1 MIRARPAGDILMT
14 EHKMLA
20 MRRVIDRCTVLR
32 VARRLIRIIPVK
44 RLPARDLGRQI
55 GRVIRC
61 GISCQRIEM
70 IVAITPIPERR
81 IPVDADEIDIRTRP
95 ERIQR
100 KQDIARS
107 VPRHIGAILGPV
119 CPIGNLRPRQDRLHL
134 RRERHQ
140 RLNERKRA
148 RRILHAAEAHHLAAD
163 QERLDPARLGGQLS
177 MMQDEVPEPVRS
189 VHETINLTA
198 RRRGA
203 ICRHADPPAP
213 GKALAIHEQE
223 GRQRHRQAPRFHLL
237 YRPDDAPIR
246 RRAPIIRMA
255 VLIAGNDIGIAPRD
269 ARHLPR
275 IGHRYPLSRF
285 HARMDFARPRLDT
298 GPEPTDRQRRA

>member
-1 MIRARPAGDILMT
+1 MIRARPAGDILLS
-14 EHKMLA
+14 EHEMLA
-20 MRRVIDRCTVLR
+20 MRCIIDRCTHLR
-32 VARRLIRIIPVK
+32 IARSLIRIIPVI
-44 RLPARDLGRQI
+44 RLPTRNLRCQI
-55 GRVIRC
+55 GRIIRRR
-61 GISCQRIEM
+61 ISCQRIEM
-70 IVAITPIPERR
+70 IAPVAPIPQRR

-119 CPIGNLRPRQDRLHL
+119 CPIGNLRARKDRLHL
-134 RRERHQ
+134 RRQRHQ

-148 RRILHAAEAHHLAAD
+148 RRIPNPAEPDHLAAD
-163 QERLDPARLGGQLS
+163 QERLHPARLGGQLS

-213 GKALAIHEQE
+213 GKARAVHEQE
-223 GRQRHRQAPRFHLL
+223 G
-237 YRPDDAPIR
+237 
-246 RRAPIIRMA
+246 
-255 VLIAGNDIGIAPRD
+255 
-269 ARHLPR
+269 
-275 IGHRYPLSRF
+275 
-285 HARMDFARPRLDT
+285 
-298 GPEPTDRQRRA
+298 